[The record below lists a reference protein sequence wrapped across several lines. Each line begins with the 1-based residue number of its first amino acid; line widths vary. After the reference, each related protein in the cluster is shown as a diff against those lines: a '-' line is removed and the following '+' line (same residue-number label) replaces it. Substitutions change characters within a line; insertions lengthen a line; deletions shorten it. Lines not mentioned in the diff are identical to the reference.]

1 MYIMDNGI
9 MYKYQEY
16 LLKACGEDEKERQRD
31 LRYCDGSLQTYL
43 EYKWIHE
50 DVDTKKYIGFLVL
63 FK

>member
-1 MYIMDNGI
+1 